1 MSRVTTMPRVRPIT
15 CVTNV
20 QEEGYV
26 LSAIDMDGAGV
37 FLVIIDIDLGDF
49 EGILDQ
55 SFVGMFTSLGKSQY
69 VASTFATTLK
79 TPTTEEQRF
88 FKGVC
93 SEVNSMGAFH
103 HYMFVN
109 VDFDPGNSH
118 IKRMG
123 VLIASVGVKEAPLRV
138 FSLKGSAGGAFV
150 LPFRVLTQ
158 KKI

>member
-93 SEVNSMGAFH
+93 SELVNNMGAFH

-109 VDFDPGNSH
+109 VDFDPG
-118 IKRMG
+118 K
-123 VLIASVGVKEAPLRV
+123 
-138 FSLKGSAGGAFV
+138 
-150 LPFRVLTQ
+150 LPYKKDGCAHRFRRG
-158 KKI
+158 